1 MKRPGPHLPERKGDQ
16 GRAST
21 ELRGCVGAVGV
32 GVRACDRGRTTA
44 LEEAAGAHGTWE
56 GGGCS
61 TAEGWG
67 AARRGCRGNSTTAP
81 QRSRQAHGGGGG
93 GVLPLAVR
101 APPPSPS
108 PSPSP
113 FPQRRGSVGSGW
125 SGRRKGTLST
135 CDRDGTSPWHMHIRT
150 DLRWEQWVYAKVRL

>member
-1 MKRPGPHLPERKGDQ
+1 MQH
-16 GRAST
+16 GR
-21 ELRGCVGAVGV
+21 GM
-32 GVRACDRGRTTA
+32 
-44 LEEAAGAHGTWE
+44 
-56 GGGCS
+56 GGG
-61 TAEGWG
+61 APWVQREQHH
-67 AARRGCRGNSTTAP
+67 STTAEP
-81 QRSRQAHGGGGG
+81 TGTRGGGGG
-93 GVLPLAVR
+93 ACYRSPC
-101 APPPSPS
+101 APPPPPPS

>member
-1 MKRPGPHLPERKGDQ
+1 MQH
-16 GRAST
+16 GR
-21 ELRGCVGAVGV
+21 GM
-32 GVRACDRGRTTA
+32 
-44 LEEAAGAHGTWE
+44 
-56 GGGCS
+56 GGG
-61 TAEGWG
+61 APWVQREQHH
-67 AARRGCRGNSTTAP
+67 STTAEP
-81 QRSRQAHGGGGG
+81 TGTRGGGG